1 MPGVCPYCGLR
12 IDPAPA
18 RSRRCPH
25 CKERIV
31 VRTRRS
37 DGAKLL
43 LTEAA
48 AAEFD
53 QDRRLEAERNEAI
66 RRSANI
72 GVTREHFAKAERDL
86 ARKFGFAQPRDVFWM
101 LANEAAVRAM
111 KRGEWHALSMIYWE
125 QARQLYEEGKP
136 HLDLARQA
144 SKASLQVFVQGGYVR
159 NVEIVCNCCAQC
171 QRDAGRK
178 MALADAVRELPIP
191 HETCD
196 NDGWCICLWVPIIT

>member
-1 MPGVCPYCGLR
+1 
-12 IDPAPA
+12 
-18 RSRRCPH
+18 
-25 CKERIV
+25 
-31 VRTRRS
+31 
-37 DGAKLL
+37 
-43 LTEAA
+43 
-48 AAEFD
+48 
-53 QDRRLEAERNEAI
+53 
-66 RRSANI
+66 
-72 GVTREHFAKAERDL
+72 
-86 ARKFGFAQPRDVFWM
+86 
-101 LANEAAVRAM
+101 M

-178 MALADAVRELPIP
+178 MALAGAVRELPIP

-196 NDGWCICLWVPIIT
+196 NDGWCICFVLSTCAIGKFNAVCWECVDCYSAGISYIGKNVI